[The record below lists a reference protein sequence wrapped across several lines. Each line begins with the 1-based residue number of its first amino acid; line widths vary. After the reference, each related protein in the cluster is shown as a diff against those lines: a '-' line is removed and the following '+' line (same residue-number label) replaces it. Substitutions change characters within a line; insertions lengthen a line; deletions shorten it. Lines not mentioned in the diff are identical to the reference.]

1 MGSGLSAVD
10 KINPNFSLRRYQPDQ
25 VQRVY
30 LNSVQ
35 NTPKAMANVVF
46 FPDGI
51 LPVTASNDVIKPYM
65 AII

>member
-1 MGSGLSAVD
+1 MGSGLSAAD

-46 FPDGI
+46 F
-51 LPVTASNDVIKPYM
+51 LM
-65 AII
+65 AYYRLLRQMRLLNHIWR

>member
-46 FPDGI
+46 F
-51 LPVTASNDVIKPYM
+51 LM
-65 AII
+65 AYYRLLRQMRLLNHIWR

>member
-1 MGSGLSAVD
+1 MGSGLSGVD

-30 LNSVQ
+30 LNSLQ

-46 FPDGI
+46 F
-51 LPVTASNDVIKPYM
+51 LM
-65 AII
+65 AYYRLLRQMRLLNHIWR

>member
-46 FPDGI
+46 FP
-51 LPVTASNDVIKPYM
+51 M
-65 AII
+65 AYYRLLRQMRLLNHIWR